1 MTALLVIAVSIIL
14 YDYMTGR
21 PFFQRCRVA
30 RCRLRRKRRPR
41 RNRARYQDYANI
53 DRILDGDDEAK
64 RDLRAM
70 FDERKE
76 VALTRGRFTARLAS
90 APRSDAA
97 AERVKLRRA

>member
-1 MTALLVIAVSIIL
+1 MTALLVIAVGIIL

-70 FDERKE
+70 FDERKL
-76 VALTRGRFTARLAS
+76 ALLFHRTLSFGAAVGRC
-90 APRSDAA
+90 
-97 AERVKLRRA
+97 RRARKA

>member
-1 MTALLVIAVSIIL
+1 MTALLVIAVGIIL

-76 VALTRGRFTARLAS
+76 ADRACGLTLSPHA
-90 APRSDAA
+90 
-97 AERVKLRRA
+97 